1 MTILYRSAD
10 LSATTGRQI
19 YGVAVP
25 FDTTITVHEG
35 GREFREEFAFG
46 SFARSI
52 RERGHKV
59 KLLTQHDTRKLAV
72 GRAVELREQPD
83 GLHAAFE
90 VAKTRDGAEL
100 LELVEAGVVD
110 SFSVGFTPIRDRQR
124 GGVVVREEA
133 ALREVSAVNFPAYE
147 GALIGGV
154 RSQTTVIPRSVAQAR
169 LAVFDW

>member
-1 MTILYRSAD
+1 MSILYRTAD

-19 YGVAVP
+19 YGIAVP
-25 FDTTITVHEG
+25 FGQTITVHEA
-35 GREFREEFAFG
+35 GREYREEFAYGAFT
-46 SFARSI
+46 RSI

-59 KLLTQHDTRKLAV
+59 KLLTQHDQRRLAV
-72 GRAVELREQPD
+72 GKAVELREQAD
-83 GLHAAFE
+83 GLHASFE
-90 VAKTRDGAEL
+90 VARTRDGDEL
-100 LELVEAGVVD
+100 LELVESGVID

-124 GGVVVREEA
+124 AGVVVREEA